1 MMIAIGVLIGLVL
14 GTGIAFV
21 ISSVILK
28 KSNDFGDSTASLE
41 QYTGYDPV
49 EITNQGQ
56 IIYDE

>member
-1 MMIAIGVLIGLVL
+1 MMIAAGILIGLVL
-14 GTGIAFV
+14 GAGIAFV
-21 ISSVILK
+21 ISSVLLK

-56 IIYDE
+56 IIYDK